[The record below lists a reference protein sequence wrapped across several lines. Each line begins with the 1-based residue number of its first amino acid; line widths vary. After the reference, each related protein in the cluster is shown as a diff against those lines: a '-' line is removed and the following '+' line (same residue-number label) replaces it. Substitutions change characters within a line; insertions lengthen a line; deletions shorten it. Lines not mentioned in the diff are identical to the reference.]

1 MSSFDDVTDG
11 SDNKFI
17 RHSPHMLKQL
27 FGADDVMPFWLA
39 DMDFAVAAPI
49 TQELKRIA
57 DRGVYAY
64 EFDAENVY
72 RAITNW
78 YQTRHE
84 LFLNMQSL
92 VQVPGVLTGIALLI
106 RELTQPEDGI
116 IIQTPVYHQFFNVI
130 KTANRK
136 IISNPLQITEG
147 HYAMDFADLENQ
159 LKPSQVKA
167 IILCNPHNP
176 VGRVWRS
183 DELKQLVELATQYDV
198 TIISDEIHSDIIY
211 SGHAFNSMMSIAP
224 DRHVAL
230 LGSPAKTF
238 GMQSIANGYI
248 YTENEVLLEKIK
260 VVLDAMYLSHGNAFT
275 TFGTIAAF
283 KYGGMW
289 LDELLAYLE
298 KTITWIDDYLHA
310 ELPMIKMFPVEG
322 TYQVWLDFRETGL
335 SEKELNQLLVEKAK
349 LGLTPGNWFGKEG
362 SLFMRMNIASP
373 LSKIQQ
379 AFRQLREAIV

>member
-1 MSSFDDVTDG
+1 MSSFDDITDG

-27 FGADDVMPFWLA
+27 FGADDVMPFWVA
-39 DMDFAVAAPI
+39 DMDFVVAEPI

-72 RAITNW
+72 RAIANW
-78 YQTRHE
+78 YQARHA
-84 LFLNMQSL
+84 LSLNTPSL
-92 VQVPGVLTGIALLI
+92 VQVPGVLAGIALLI

-116 IIQTPVYHQFFNVI
+116 IIQTPVYHQFFKII

-136 IISNPLQITEG
+136 MISNPLQITEG
-147 HYAMDFADLENQ
+147 RYAMDFVDLENK
-159 LKPSQVKA
+159 LKPGQVKA
-167 IILCNPHNP
+167 MILCNPHNP
-176 VGRVWRS
+176 VGRVWRP
-183 DELKQLVELATQYDV
+183 DELKQLVELADQYDV
-198 TIISDEIHSDIIY
+198 TIISDEIHSDIVY

-224 DRHVAL
+224 GRHIAL
-230 LGSPAKTF
+230 LGSAKTF

-248 YTENEVLLEKIK
+248 YTENEALLEKIK
-260 VVLDAMYLSHGNAFT
+260 AVVDAMYLSHGNAFT

-283 KYGGMW
+283 KHGGLW

-298 KTITWIDDYLHA
+298 KTIAWVDDYLHA
-310 ELPMIKMFPVEG
+310 ELPMVKMFPVEG
-322 TYQVWLDFRETGL
+322 TYQVWLDFRETGW

-349 LGLTPGNWFGKEG
+349 LGLTPGSWFGKEG
-362 SLFMRMNIASP
+362 RLFMRMNIASP

-379 AFRQLREAIV
+379 AFKQLKEAIV